1 MPINGGLEMKMIKEA
16 VGKVFSFCKKMQLCI
31 RLLDVLKN
39 LGFKSNPL
47 PTHQLLFHLLLN
59 LKRSY
64 KRKNLFNDLE
74 VVAAVKQ
81 YFNKQELE
89 F

>member
-1 MPINGGLEMKMIKEA
+1 MIKEA

-39 LGFKSNPL
+39 LCFKSNP
-47 PTHQLLFHLLLN
+47 PATHQLLFHLLLN
-59 LKRSY
+59 LKRGY
-64 KRKNLFNDLE
+64 KRSNLFNDLE
-74 VVAAVKQ
+74 VVADAKQ
-81 YFNKQELE
+81 YFSKQELE